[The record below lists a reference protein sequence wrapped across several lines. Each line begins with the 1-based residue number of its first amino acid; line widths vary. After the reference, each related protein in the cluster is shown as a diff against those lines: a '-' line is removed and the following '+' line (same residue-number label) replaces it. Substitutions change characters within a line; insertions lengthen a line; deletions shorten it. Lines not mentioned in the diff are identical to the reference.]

1 MKMLSK
7 DEAVV
12 MLERI
17 ISDRE
22 ELPKGFNDQLT
33 VLSVWTGWCRTTRV
47 RIQRVFGTGSNQVA
61 EIEPELD
68 KVQKLS
74 HASYRYNASNQVVQL
89 VNSMI
94 VEISEL
100 WEDDPQIP
108 ITSEKKPSV
117 EAAQVGTLEPQV
129 FIVHGHDHGTLQSVA
144 RFLERLDLTAIILH
158 ERPSEGATII
168 EKLET
173 HGQASFAVILLTP
186 DDVGAVATEPDKL
199 KPRARQNVVLELG
212 YFLGRLGRRRVAALV
227 SKGVELPSDYSGVVY
242 IQLDDQVAWQF
253 HLAKELRAA
262 GLPIKADALLS

>member
-7 DEAVV
+7 DDAIA

-22 ELPKGFNDQLT
+22 ELPRDFNEKLT
-33 VLSVWTGWCRTTRV
+33 VLSVWDGWCRTTRV
-47 RIQRVFGTGSNQVA
+47 RIERVFGTGSNQVA
-61 EIEPELD
+61 EIETEIE
-68 KVQKLS
+68 KVQQQ
-74 HASYRYNASNQVVQL
+74 AYANRRYNASNLVVNI

-100 WEDDPQIP
+100 WDDEPAVP
-108 ITSEKKPSV
+108 ITSEEKSSV
-117 EAAQVGTLEPQV
+117 EASPLGTLEPQV
-129 FIVHGHDHGTLQSVA
+129 FIVHGHDHGTLQTVA
-144 RFLERLDLTAIILH
+144 RFIERLDLTAIILH

-186 DDVGAVATEPDKL
+186 DDVGSVATEPDKL

-242 IQLDDQVAWQF
+242 IPLDDQIAWQF
-253 HLAKELRAA
+253 HLAKELKAA
-262 GLPIKADALLS
+262 GLPIKADALLA

>member
-7 DEAVV
+7 DEAVG

-22 ELPKGFNDQLT
+22 ELPSDITEEDTILF
-33 VLSVWTGWCRTTRV
+33 VWDGWCRTTRV
-47 RIQRVFGTGSNQVA
+47 RIQRVFGTGSDQVA
-61 EIEPELD
+61 EIETEL
-68 KVQKLS
+68 KNVQKEYW
-74 HASYRYNASNQVVQL
+74 ANDRYNASAKVVHF

-100 WEDDPQIP
+100 WEDDPP
-108 ITSEKKPSV
+108 LPLTSEKKPIV
-117 EAAQVGTLEPQV
+117 EESHEGTLEPQV

-186 DDVGAVATEPDKL
+186 DDVGAVAIEPDKL